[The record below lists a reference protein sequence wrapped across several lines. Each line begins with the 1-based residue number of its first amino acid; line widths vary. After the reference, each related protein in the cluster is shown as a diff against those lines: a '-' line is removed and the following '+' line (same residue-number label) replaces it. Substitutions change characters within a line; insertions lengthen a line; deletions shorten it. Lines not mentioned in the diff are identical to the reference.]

1 MDKKNPKVPISVQA
15 HSQEAS
21 VGLLGIMLQYFY
33 LSYITPRAKK
43 LLMQNSVPCLDV
55 QMEWVEAIPS
65 YVQVK
70 MVYCRQMSQLLY
82 MLVLITE
89 LTMVA

>member
-1 MDKKNPKVPISVQA
+1 
-15 HSQEAS
+15 
-21 VGLLGIMLQYFY
+21 
-33 LSYITPRAKK
+33 
-43 LLMQNSVPCLDV
+43 MQNSVPYLDV

-65 YVQVK
+65 YAQVK